1 MTPSD
6 LIAIG
11 SLGGG
16 LGAWLRMVI
25 RDECVV
31 RGVASWKAIIGVN
44 LLGCALAGA
53 ISTHLSNPAWSA
65 FLVAGVL
72 GGFTTFSS
80 ACVDVVTQL
89 KERSRKNALWVM
101 STIVGA
107 PICAWLGTAMLGASG
122 ASSTAALSI
131 TSPANGRFPFNRG
144 RIPHHGSGLLAIS
157 LGAAVGSAGRIGLSL
172 AASAWGWQPWH
183 ATAIVNVIG
192 ALFAGFVFRRLSAIE
207 ADGAPRVAAPRRLF
221 IERLLL
227 FGFAG
232 GLTTFSALAMEINTA
247 AQTSWPEAILIASVN
262 LGLGIPATM
271 LGWRVAAGR
280 RGEQSHA

>member
-11 SLGGG
+11 SIGGG

-31 RGVASWKAIIGVN
+31 RGVASWQAIIGVN

-80 ACVDVVTQL
+80 ACVDVVAQL
-89 KERSRKNALWVM
+89 KERSRSSALWVM

-107 PICAWLGTAMLGASG
+107 PICAWLGPAMLGASG
-122 ASSTAALSI
+122 ASSTAALSM
-131 TSPANGRFPFNRG
+131 TSPANGRFPLNRG
-144 RIPHHGSGLLAIS
+144 RISHHGGGLLAIS
-157 LGAAVGSAGRIGLSL
+157 LGAAVGSAGRIGSNV
-172 AASAWGWQPWH
+172 AASAWGLQQWH
-183 ATAIVNVIG
+183 ATAIANVLG
-192 ALFAGFVFRRLSAIE
+192 ALFAGFVVRRLIAIE
-207 ADGAPRVAAPRRLF
+207 ADGTPWVAAHRRLF
-221 IERLLL
+221 IERLLV

-232 GLTTFSALAMEINTA
+232 GLTSFSTLAMEVTTA
-247 AQTSWPEAILIASVN
+247 AQTSWPEAILISSVN

-271 LGWRVAAGR
+271 LGWRIAVAR